1 MLLARG
7 EQKYHKEA
15 LRTRKQRNQE
25 RRMGIAA
32 GGGDDQ
38 DNVVTQWLE
47 RTAPP
52 PALSAEDCE
61 VQHGA
66 LVMSR
71 FSSALAACGRVDGM
85 RASALTSVGRSALQM
100 ARETGQCTGTWPQ
113 TMARDAKE
121 TADALAAAC
130 RACAR
135 GSDDVGALRNRWEL
149 GGLKS
154 DVDAF
159 HERWETCIID
169 AQSPRRAAF
178 AERDANKRPAPQLRE
193 PSKRVRAKKEK
204 AAAGLA

>member
-1 MLLARG
+1 
-7 EQKYHKEA
+7 
-15 LRTRKQRNQE
+15 
-25 RRMGIAA
+25 
-32 GGGDDQ
+32 
-38 DNVVTQWLE
+38 
-47 RTAPP
+47 
-52 PALSAEDCE
+52 
-61 VQHGA
+61 
-66 LVMSR
+66 
-71 FSSALAACGRVDGM
+71 
-85 RASALTSVGRSALQM
+85 
-100 ARETGQCTGTWPQ
+100 
-113 TMARDAKE
+113 MARDAKE

-204 AAAGLA
+204 ATAGLA